1 MIKNWKNDDD
11 EERDELSELID
22 ERASSIHRTYAAS
35 SSSIVSII
43 WIPYIIEYHMIL
55 YESF

>member
-22 ERASSIHRTYAAS
+22 ERASSTHRTYAQHHRL
-35 SSSIVSII
+35 VLC
-43 WIPYIIEYHMIL
+43 PYIIEYHMIL